1 MHRGTMPSAPSS
13 ITAVVPSKSTL
24 GAIHIYGFYEC
35 PKPRNLSARRDACDG
50 GPPARRYHQGRENH
64 TTAGPISIPRRYLIE
79 LRRRRGGIRPRSA
92 GLSDGLRERQVDHS
106 LNLVGNLLPRL
117 SVRPLRRERKLRKGD
132 RISSNAAS
140 DFTSK

>member
-35 PKPRNLSARRDACDG
+35 PKPRNLSARRHACDG
-50 GPPARRYHQGRENH
+50 GPPARGYHQGRENH

-79 LRRRRGGIRPRSA
+79 LRRREEFRPLPKA
-92 GLSDGLRERQVDHS
+92 LSDRVRERQCDFS
-106 LNLVGNLLPRL
+106 EFSRNLVGKFLHACLI
-117 SVRPLRRERKLRKGD
+117 RRERKLRKGD